1 MIMTTGP
8 PQKQVPKNRRVQE
21 SKLLADWDAAGG
33 FSSVLFGNVCSH
45 TVYHKATK
53 QTRSIP

>member
-8 PQKQVPKNRRVQE
+8 PQTQVPKNRRVQE

-45 TVYHKATK
+45 IVYHKATK

>member
-8 PQKQVPKNRRVQE
+8 PQTQVPKNRRVQE

-33 FSSVLFGNVCSH
+33 FSSVLFGNMCSH
-45 TVYHKATK
+45 TV
-53 QTRSIP
+53 